1 MPIVCCNYSEMQLSF
16 KIMYLEF
23 VSNILSLGFVIQFW
37 NKLPFFGFQLL
48 CLRVL
53 QIGVKWKS
61 MKRLCQFS
69 QSGGGLGGKVKERHC
84 GGAEAQVGF

>member
-1 MPIVCCNYSEMQLSF
+1 MSIVCCKYSEMQLSF

-23 VSNILSLGFVIQFW
+23 VSNILNLGFVIQFW

-53 QIGVKWKS
+53 QIGVWWRVKNIFFITLFKAWQIQ
-61 MKRLCQFS
+61 LLIYLYDFI
-69 QSGGGLGGKVKERHC
+69 LGN
-84 GGAEAQVGF
+84 GF